1 MQGPS
6 DQFRGDVARMI
17 DALEEAPDPE
27 ASLEEM
33 LSMILGQVAEDQP
46 AQLQTDDDVYP
57 ELAAIETWAS
67 LASHAVQALYAPS
80 SPSKL
85 AQWKERRGE
94 DKLAGWCQG
103 AAEKLRRIVEK
114 LREGLTTVAQRL
126 HGFSF
131 SVGVNFPWGVAISI
145 AWAP

>member
-1 MQGPS
+1 
-6 DQFRGDVARMI
+6 MI
-17 DALEEAPDPE
+17 DGLERAPDPE
-27 ASLEEM
+27 AYLEEM
-33 LSMILGQVAEDQP
+33 LSMILGQVSQDRP
-46 AQLQTDDDVYP
+46 APLRTEDDVYA

-80 SPSKL
+80 SPSKF

-103 AAEKLRRIVEK
+103 AAEKLRRIADK
-114 LREGLTTVAQRL
+114 LREGLRTVAQRL

-145 AWAP
+145 AWGP